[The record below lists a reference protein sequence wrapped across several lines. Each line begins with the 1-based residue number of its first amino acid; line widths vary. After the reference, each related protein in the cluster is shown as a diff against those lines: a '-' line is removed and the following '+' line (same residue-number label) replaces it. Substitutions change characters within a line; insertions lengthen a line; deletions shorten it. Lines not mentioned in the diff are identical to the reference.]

1 MKIQLPA
8 NTEASRLT
16 FRVGEA
22 SCGYGL
28 TSSRLPASAKEVN
41 EIRYVYQRAFGNDL
55 DRGCCFRE

>member
-8 NTEASRLT
+8 NMEASRLT

-28 TSSRLPASAKEVN
+28 TSSRLPASVKEVN
-41 EIRYVYQRAFGNDL
+41 EIRYVYERVF
-55 DRGCCFRE
+55 

>member
-28 TSSRLPASAKEVN
+28 TSSSLAASVKEVN
-41 EIRYVYQRAFGNDL
+41 EIKYVHERAF
-55 DRGCCFRE
+55 